1 VSDPSP
7 HPESAPAGVPEA
19 LLFQRAEEAGQGELD
34 MTPMVDV
41 TFLLLIFFMVTAAF
55 GMQKSLPVPPPDQEQ
70 HAVQTR
76 TLDEIEEDD
85 DYVVVRIGEDD
96 SVFVDGVEA
105 PSRQELLVKLRE
117 ARQGLPG
124 SDSAGPSNLL
134 VLAHGDCRHETVVM
148 AIDAGN
154 AAGMEHVRLATG
166 GEEEF

>member
-7 HPESAPAGVPEA
+7 SPEPAPAGAPEA
-19 LLFQRAEEAGQGELD
+19 VHFDRAEDTGQGELD

-55 GMQKSLPVPPPDQEQ
+55 SLQKSLPVPPPDKQE
-70 HAVQTR
+70 HAAETR
-76 TLDEIEEDD
+76 TLEEIEEDD
-85 DYVVVRIGEDD
+85 DYIVVRIAEDD
-96 SVFVDGVEA
+96 SIFVDGIEA
-105 PSRQELLVKLRE
+105 PSQQELLVKLRE

-124 SDSAGPSNLL
+124 SGSTGPSNLL

-148 AIDAGN
+148 AIDTGN

-166 GEEEF
+166 GGDEF